1 MKLLLIS
8 VGRGRYAV
16 AADAV
21 TRILDPERQGDFLR
35 EGGGGDATERG
46 VRYPV
51 LDLHAAAGET
61 PGPSCVYLMVEGRG
75 GRAVLPVDSA
85 EAIREVAAST
95 IAPLPSFI
103 FASSKR
109 LFRGIFSDGREPRL
123 LLDVDGLL

>member
-21 TRILDPERQGDFLR
+21 TRILDPERQPDFRR
-35 EGGGGDATERG
+35 EGGGGDAIERG

-85 EAIREVAAST
+85 EAIREVAASA

-103 FASSKR
+103 FASPKR
-109 LFRGIFSDGREPRL
+109 LFRGIFSDGLEPRL
-123 LLDVDGLL
+123 LLDVDGLS